1 MRWPARAVAAL
12 LVLALA
18 APVAAEPLIL
28 LPGQSVTSEGV
39 FITAEDVKTLIELLR
54 DADTAK
60 AVSETLKA
68 AIASKDAEIA
78 KLVVALGEKDKA
90 IRDQEIA
97 LIRAEEREKLRAEMD
112 AKDTA
117 LVGRLMALLEAERKQ
132 RNMERLLSLIRAAH
146 NFRARNRHRPQ
157 PELRGRIA

>member
-1 MRWPARAVAAL
+1 MSWRHGWPARAVAAAL
-12 LVLALA
+12 LVAFA
-18 APVAAEPLIL
+18 APVAAEPIIL
-28 LPGQSVTSEGV
+28 RPGQSAPSEGL
-39 FITAEDVKTLIELLR
+39 FITAEELKTLIEFLR
-54 DADTAK
+54 DADTTK

-112 AKDTA
+112 ARSTV
-117 LVGRLMALLEAERKQ
+117 LVTQLMELLEKERKQ
-132 RNMERLLSLIRAAH
+132 RNMERLLSLIPVFGVLAAV
-146 NFRARNRHRPQ
+146 F
-157 PELRGRIA
+157 LLGGGL

>member
-1 MRWPARAVAAL
+1 MSWQRGWPARAVAGL

-28 LPGQSVTSEGV
+28 EPGQPAPVQGV
-39 FITAEDVKTLIELLR
+39 FVDGEQLKTLIELLR
-54 DADTAK
+54 DAETAK
-60 AVSETLKA
+60 AIAETLKA

-78 KLVVALGEKDKA
+78 KLISALAEKDKA

-97 LIRAEEREKLRAEMD
+97 MVRAEEREKLRGEMD

-117 LVGRLMALLEAERKQ
+117 RITQLMDLLKEERKQ
-132 RNMERLLSLIRAAH
+132 RNLERLLSLIPVFGVLAAV
-146 NFRARNRHRPQ
+146 F
-157 PELRGRIA
+157 LLGGGL